1 MDGTIEALLQPLPG
15 DRPEGAFDEDHA
27 LYQSIEREI
36 VKVGSLRAA
45 TIDWMLVE
53 SASRQY
59 LREECK
65 HLRVVGHLCAAWW
78 RRETWRE
85 WVGSLE
91 LIAGI
96 ADAWW
101 TTAHPNAGARGMQAK
116 RRQWA
121 NLVERTAS
129 ALKVL
134 PDAGYDEA
142 LQARAAAALERLERA
157 ETQHGLKPAMAA
169 RLRESLAQRIE
180 PARRAPYAPAR
191 SDAGM
196 ASSHDT
202 VGSGF
207 FTSRSDSPIGDER
220 ETRRLYL
227 RIADYINQQDAYE
240 PTGYLLRRHALWS
253 QIHGT
258 PPVKRDRRTELM
270 NVPDGIATEYRD
282 MIASG
287 AISPALLL
295 RIEKSVSAS
304 PYWLRGSF
312 YAATVAYRLEMS
324 NVATVIRTAVE
335 RFVRR
340 LPTLRDLAFSDGAP
354 FLDEETFDWVSGMGD
369 TSPRGTTATLTG
381 LQRELQSDQL
391 AGQGV
396 EAMLR
401 HLQSMQSAASPP
413 RDRHLAS
420 IAAADVLDG
429 RGLTWLARDLY
440 AGVADEMR
448 RRTASEWEPDVF
460 DYVRA
465 RGNVE
470 AKSPPPEG
478 RKLEQAG

>member
-1 MDGTIEALLQPLPG
+1 MSVVSAVDDTINLLLEPIPG
-15 DRPEGAFDEDHA
+15 DRPEGAFDEDHG
-27 LYQSIEREI
+27 LYQSMEQEM

-45 TIDWMLVE
+45 TIDWGLVE
-53 SASRQY
+53 SAARQY

-65 HLRVVGHLCAAWW
+65 HLRVVAHLCAAWW
-78 RRETWRE
+78 RRDTWRD
-85 WVGSLE
+85 WLASLE

-96 ADAWW
+96 ADDWW
-101 TTAHPNAGARGMQAK
+101 ATAHPNAGARGVQAK

-121 NLVERTAS
+121 TLAERVAS
-129 ALKVL
+129 ALKAL
-134 PDAGYDEA
+134 PEAGYDETP
-142 LQARAAAALERLERA
+142 QARANAALARLEQA
-157 ETQHGLKPAMAA
+157 EARHGLEPPMAA
-169 RLRESLAQRIE
+169 RLRESLAQRVE
-180 PARRAPYAPAR
+180 PSRRAPYAPSR
-191 SDAGM
+191 PDANLAPG
-196 ASSHDT
+196 HDA
-202 VGSGF
+202 VGPGF
-207 FTSRSDSPIGDER
+207 FTSRSDSPTGDER

-240 PTGYLLRRHALWS
+240 PTAYLLRRHALWS

-258 PPVKRDRRTELM
+258 PPVRRERRTELM

-312 YAATVAYRLEMS
+312 YAATVAQRLEMPT
-324 NVATVIRTAVE
+324 VAMVIRTAVE

-340 LPTLRDLAFSDGAP
+340 LPTLRDLAFADGVP
-354 FLDEETFDWVSGMGD
+354 FLDDETFDWVSGMRD
-369 TSPRGTTATLTG
+369 TTPRGATATLAG
-381 LQRELQSDQL
+381 LQAELQSEQF

-396 EAMLR
+396 EALLR
-401 HLQSMQSAASPP
+401 HLQSMQGPTSPP
-413 RDRHLAS
+413 RDRHLTS
-420 IAAADVLDG
+420 IAAADVLDA

-460 DYVRA
+460 EYVRA
-465 RGNVE
+465 RGNHE
-470 AKSPPPEG
+470 TASPSPEG
-478 RKLEQAG
+478 R

>member
-1 MDGTIEALLQPLPG
+1 MDEAIEALLLAVPG
-15 DRPEGAFDEDHA
+15 ERPEGTFDEDHA
-27 LYQSIEREI
+27 LYQSIEQEM

-45 TIDWMLVE
+45 TIDWTLVE
-53 SASRQY
+53 NASRQY

-65 HLRVVGHLCAAWW
+65 HFRVVTHLCAAWW
-78 RRETWRE
+78 RRESWRD
-85 WVGSLE
+85 WLASLE
-91 LIAGI
+91 LVTGMAERYW
-96 ADAWW
+96 A
-101 TTAHPNAGARGMQAK
+101 TAHPNAGARGMQAK
-116 RRQWA
+116 RRQWGT
-121 NLVERTAS
+121 LVERLGG
-129 ALKVL
+129 ALKAL
-134 PDAGYDEA
+134 PPAGYDDA
-142 LQARAAAALERLERA
+142 LQARAKTALERLERA
-157 ETQHGLKPAMAA
+157 ETEHGLTPASAA
-169 RLRESLAQRIE
+169 RLREALAHRVE
-180 PARRAPYAPAR
+180 PARRAPYEPAR
-191 SDAGM
+191 PEAHL
-196 ASSHDT
+196 AASHDA
-202 VGSGF
+202 VGPGF

-258 PPVKRDRRTELM
+258 PPVKRERRTELM

-287 AISPALLL
+287 ALSPALLL

-312 YAATVAYRLEMS
+312 YAATVAQRLEMPT
-324 NVATVIRTAVE
+324 VAMVIRTAVE

-354 FLDEETFDWVSGMGD
+354 FLDDETFDWVSGMRD
-369 TSPRGTTATLTG
+369 TTPRGATATLAG
-381 LQRELQSDQL
+381 LQGELQSEQL

-401 HLQSMQSAASPP
+401 HLQSMQTTASPP

-420 IAAADVLDG
+420 IAAADVLDA

-440 AGVADEMR
+440 AGVAEEMR

-465 RGNVE
+465 RGNHE
-470 AKSPPPEG
+470 AGSPPPEG
-478 RKLEQAG
+478 R

>member
-1 MDGTIEALLQPLPG
+1 MDDTIEVLLLPVPG
-15 DRPEGAFDEDHA
+15 ERPEGDFDEDHA
-27 LYQSIEREI
+27 LYQAIEQEM

-45 TIDWMLVE
+45 TIDWVLVE

-59 LREECK
+59 LREQCK
-65 HLRVVGHLCAAWW
+65 HFRVVAHLCAAWW
-78 RRETWRE
+78 RREAWRD
-85 WVGSLE
+85 WVASLE
-91 LIAGI
+91 LIAGS
-96 ADAWW
+96 AERWW
-101 TTAHPNAGARGMQAK
+101 TNAYPNEGARGLQAK

-121 NLVERTAS
+121 SLVERATG
-129 ALKVL
+129 ALKAL
-134 PDAGYDEA
+134 PDAGYDEP
-142 LQARAAAALERLERA
+142 LQARAKVALQRLEQA
-157 ETQHGLKPAMAA
+157 EQQHGLEPATAS
-169 RLRESLAQRIE
+169 RLREALAQRVE
-180 PARRAPYAPAR
+180 PARRAPYVPSR
-191 SDAGM
+191 PDANFTPG
-196 ASSHDT
+196 HDT
-202 VGSGF
+202 VGPGF

-270 NVPDGIATEYRD
+270 NVPEGIATEYRD
-282 MIASG
+282 MLASG

-295 RIEKSVSAS
+295 RIEKSVAAS

-312 YAATVAYRLEMS
+312 HAATVAQRLEMPT
-324 NVATVIRTAVE
+324 VAMVIRTAVE

-340 LPTLRDLAFSDGAP
+340 LPTLRDLAFADGTP
-354 FLDEETFDWVSGMGD
+354 FLDDETFDWVSGMDD
-369 TSPRGTTATLTG
+369 TTQRGATATLAG
-381 LQRELQSDQL
+381 LQSELQSEQL

-401 HLQSMQSAASPP
+401 HLQSLQTASSPP
-413 RDRHLAS
+413 RDRHIAS
-420 IAAADVLDG
+420 IAAADVLDA

-465 RGNVE
+465 RGNDE
-470 AKSPPPEG
+470 ALSPPEG
-478 RKLEQAG
+478 R